1 MSGAQHPPKSP
12 ASSVA
17 TADPAGMRSGAGGV
31 SVHVS
36 DDKLSVLL
44 DCPDPLP
51 CLDETVAAVMDAFRK
66 LKIPEYPDAEL
77 LREMLAAV
85 ARPGQPLKAQ
95 PLIQGYDAEPSRDG
109 RLEWARDFFAEGWE
123 VDEHTGAI
131 NFWARLDNRAVTAG
145 EWLLQ
150 LHPPVA
156 GEPGLNVFG
165 QKIAVGR
172 PQKQRMRC
180 GKGVSQREDESGI
193 IWYMAD
199 VAGRVR
205 LNNGTLA
212 VDDVYV
218 VKGNLGLATG
228 NIRHTGTLQVEG
240 DIEQGVT
247 IEVHGDVVVRG
258 MVEPCNITAGGSL
271 QVGGGIVGQEGF
283 RINVGGSVQARYVR
297 DAALDVVGDVTIG
310 NEVSH
315 AVIRTLG
322 RVLVPNGRIGG
333 GTTIARGGITV
344 GQAGAAGATG
354 TLLVCG
360 VDYLVE
366 PTVARM
372 EEEVA
377 TLDRR
382 RASITAEIA
391 RLREAPADGDT
402 EAALRKLVAEA
413 AALPGAVNEAT
424 AAIRRYIEE
433 AEAACHAELAALK
446 EVWSG
451 TTIQLGTERMPV
463 RASVR
468 KPRLARLLNGRVRLL
483 PLGEGNMPDTE

>member
-1 MSGAQHPPKSP
+1 MAGARASQKP
-12 ASSVA
+12 ASGGTA
-17 TADPAGMRSGAGGV
+17 TAEPAGMRAGAGSV
-31 SVHVS
+31 SVYVS

-51 CLDETVAAVMDAFRK
+51 VLDETVATVMEAFRK

-77 LREMLAAV
+77 LTQMLAAC
-85 ARPGQPLKAQ
+85 AHDGQALVAQ

-109 RLEWARDFFAEGWE
+109 RLEWARDFFVEGWE
-123 VDEHTGAI
+123 VDAETGAI
-131 NFWARLDNRAVTAG
+131 DFWARLDNRAVTAG
-145 EWLLQ
+145 EWLLK
-150 LHPPVA
+150 LHPPVT

-172 PQKQRMRC
+172 PQKERMRC
-180 GKGVSQREDESGI
+180 AKGVTQRDDEQGI
-193 IWYMAD
+193 TWFEAE
-199 VAGRVR
+199 VSGRVR

-228 NIRHTGTLQVEG
+228 NIRHTGTLQIEG

-247 IEVHGDVVVRG
+247 IEVNGDVVVRG
-258 MVEPCNITAGGSL
+258 MIEPCNITTGGSL
-271 QVGGGIVGQEGF
+271 QVGGGIVGQEDY
-283 RINVGGSVQARYVR
+283 RISVGGSVQARYIR
-297 DAALDVVGDVTIG
+297 DANLDAIGDVTVG

-322 RVLVPNGRIGG
+322 RVLVTNGRIGG
-333 GTTIARGGITV
+333 GTTIARAGITV

-354 TLLVCG
+354 TVLVAG

-372 EEEVA
+372 EGDLAELEK
-377 TLDRR
+377 RR
-382 RASITAEIA
+382 GFLAAEMA
-391 RLREAPADGDT
+391 RLRAMPAD
-402 EAALRKLVAEA
+402 EAIAATLRELVREA
-413 AALPGAVNEAT
+413 AALPGAITQAT
-424 AAIRRYIEE
+424 AAIKRYIEE
-433 AEAACHAELAALK
+433 AEAACHPEIAALK

-451 TTIQLGTERMPV
+451 TSIQLGSERMPV

-468 KPRLARLLNGRVRLL
+468 KPRLARLLNGKVRLL
-483 PLGEGNMPDTE
+483 PLGDGNMPDTE